1 MKFDVLPT
9 NLPSPDFTSLF
20 MLSNAEKLPRTEM
33 EQRVCKIWY
42 QALPHIDSI
51 PSISASFFSF
61 GDDPGSFLRLFH
73 LYSTNFKHNLS
84 IIVFLKQPTIGEHA
98 RLLLGNTSASISFAE
113 RLQSV
118 GVAEGE

>member
-1 MKFDVLPT
+1 
-9 NLPSPDFTSLF
+9 
-20 MLSNAEKLPRTEM
+20 M

-42 QALPHIDSI
+42 QALPHIDTI
-51 PSISASFFSF
+51 PSISTSFFSL

-84 IIVFLKQPTIGEHA
+84 IIKFLKQPTIGEHA
-98 RLLLGNTSASISFAE
+98 RLLLKNITIGVSSIL

>member
-51 PSISASFFSF
+51 SSISTSFFSL

-84 IIVFLKQPTIGEHA
+84 IIAFLKQPAIDAHG
-98 RLLLGNTSASISFAE
+98 RLLLENIAIGVSFVV
-113 RLQSV
+113 RLQLV
-118 GVAEGE
+118 GVTEGE